1 MKITRGETPTFK
13 VYLPSSVDPEDLG
26 TAYVAVAQNLVLIE
40 PTVVG
45 PLSDVNGNYVTF
57 TLTEAQSLSLVSGQN
72 AFFQFTWKNVDNAD
86 DQDPNNDVTTIVKG
100 AMHRFWVS
108 DSLIEEVGS

>member
-13 VYLPSSVDPEDLG
+13 VYLPSSATLGDLG
-26 TAYVAVAQNLVLIE
+26 VPHVAVAQNLVLIE
-40 PTVVG
+40 PTATTG
-45 PLSDVNGNYVTF
+45 TDSNGSYVMF
-57 TLTEAQSLSLVSGQN
+57 SLTEAQSLSLVSGQN
-72 AFFQFTWKNVDNAD
+72 AFFQITWKKTTGSGQSAT
-86 DQDPNNDVTTIVKG
+86 TTIVKG

>member
-13 VYLPSSVDPEDLG
+13 VYLPSSATISALG
-26 TAYVAVAQNLVLIE
+26 TPHVAVAQNLVLME
-40 PTVVG
+40 PTATTG
-45 PLSDVNGNYVTF
+45 TDSNGSYVTF
-57 TLTEAQSLSLVSGQN
+57 KLSETESLNLVSGQN
-72 AFFQFTWKNVDNAD
+72 AFFQVTWKKTSGN
-86 DQDPNNDVTTIVKG
+86 QTTIVKG

>member
-13 VYLPSSVDPEDLG
+13 VYLPSSATLGSLG
-26 TAYVAVAQNLVLIE
+26 TAHVAVAQNLVLIE
-40 PTVVG
+40 PTATTG
-45 PLSDVNGNYVTF
+45 TDSNGSYVTF
-57 TLTEAQSLSLVSGQN
+57 SLTEAQSLSLVSGQN
-72 AFFQFTWKNVDNAD
+72 AFFQVTWKNN
-86 DQDPNNDVTTIVKG
+86 TTIVKG

>member
-13 VYLPSSVDPEDLG
+13 VYLPSSATLGDLG
-26 TAYVAVAQNLVLIE
+26 TAHVAVAQNLVLIE
-40 PTVVG
+40 PTATTG
-45 PLSDVNGNYVTF
+45 TDSNGSYVTF
-57 TLTEAQSLSLVSGQN
+57 SLTEAQSLSLVSGQN
-72 AFFQFTWKNVDNAD
+72 AFFQVTWKKNS
-86 DQDPNNDVTTIVKG
+86 TIVKG

>member
-13 VYLPSSVDPEDLG
+13 IYLPSSATLGDLG
-26 TAYVAVAQNLVLIE
+26 TAHVAVAQNLVLIE
-40 PTVVG
+40 PTATTG
-45 PLSDVNGNYVTF
+45 TDSNGSYVTF
-57 TLTEAQSLSLVSGQN
+57 SLTEAQSLSLVSGQN
-72 AFFQFTWKNVDNAD
+72 AFFQVTWKNVDNAD